1 MANPILEV
9 SNLTKQ
15 FKKILAVNNISFN
28 VKEGEIVGLLGPNGA
43 GKTTTIQMLLG
54 VLSPTNGTV
63 KYFGKDFNTYR
74 EEILGQLNFCS
85 SYIKLPW
92 RMKVWENLD
101 VIARLYGVKNRR
113 ERIDKLLQIFEMLEF
128 KNNFVSDLSAGQTM
142 RINLVK
148 AFLNY
153 PKLILLDEPT
163 ASLDPEV
170 AQKVRDFLLKEQ
182 EEFGVSML
190 LTSHNMSE
198 VEQLCDR
205 VIFLNKGQ
213 VLEEGTPEALAARIE
228 TARVELF
235 FPKNKDR
242 AADLITKEGW
252 TVTHSGRYLQIKVK
266 EQDIAKMLS
275 LLNSHNLRFSE
286 ISIDKPNLEDFFLKT
301 AKEVQNELEQG

>member
-1 MANPILEV
+1 MKNYVLEV
-9 SNLTKQ
+9 NNLSKQ
-15 FKKILAVNNISFN
+15 FKNVLAVNNISFN
-28 VKEGEIVGLLGPNGA
+28 VKGGEIVGLLGPNGA

-54 VLSPTNGTV
+54 VLSPTNGSI
-63 KYFGKDFNTYR
+63 KYFGNDFNTHR
-74 EEILGQLNFCS
+74 EEILGQVNFCS

-101 VIARLYGVKNRR
+101 VIARLYGIKNRQ

-128 KNNFVSDLSAGQTM
+128 RNNFVSDLSAGQTM

-182 EEFGVSML
+182 KEFGVSML
-190 LTSHNMSE
+190 LTSHNMAE

-205 VIFLNKGQ
+205 VIFLNKGEI
-213 VLEEGTPEALAARIE
+213 LEEDTPEALAARIE
-228 TARVELF
+228 TTRVELLF
-235 FPKNKDR
+235 TANKEK
-242 AADLITKEGW
+242 AANLISQEGW
-252 TVTHSGRYLQIKVK
+252 QVTTSGRYLQIKAK
-266 EQDIAKMLS
+266 EQDIAKILS
-275 LLNSHNLRFSE
+275 LLTTHNLEFTE

-301 AKEVQNELEQG
+301 AKEVQDELGPG